1 MNEPFGEIKQQPDP
15 EIAKKKQLW
24 RNLFLL
30 NLCVSLLL
38 VGIFWLP
45 SKLEQVAD
53 FLNSPSVNI
62 PEEGK
67 MVKKPVVE
75 VEPEPEPAKPT
86 NLLATQVTT
95 VNASSE
101 KEYVYFDF
109 SSGKPVNI
117 LDTSSLEWDM
127 AFRRGK
133 VISNGGASSKLGKAG
148 LIDLGVVEFDE
159 VTEVPMDNYIQDM
172 AAKTETENPV
182 LLKWYN
188 YNYFTHKLTAKKNS
202 YAVRTANGKF
212 AKFQFMSFYC
222 DNKEAGCIKIRYVYQ
237 DNGSN
242 SFLKKGGTFK
252 RASTGSSPPENTKTT
267 NSF

>member
-1 MNEPFGEIKQQPDP
+1 MNESFGEKGQADL
-15 EIAKKKQLW
+15 ELVKKKKLW

-30 NLCVSLLL
+30 NLCISLLL

-45 SKLEQVAD
+45 SKLEQVAE

-67 MVKKPVVE
+67 MIEKPVDK
-75 VEPEPEPAKPT
+75 VEPEPKVKLT

-95 VNASSE
+95 LNASSE

-109 SSGKPVNI
+109 SSGKPVKI

-133 VISNGGASSKLGKAG
+133 VISNGGASSRLGQAG

-159 VTEVPMDNYIQDM
+159 VTEVPMDNYAQDI

-212 AKFQFMSFYC
+212 AKFQFLSFYC

-242 SFLKKGGTFK
+242 SFLRKGNTFETT
-252 RASTGSSPPENTKTT
+252 STTSSEPNTTS
-267 NSF
+267 SF

>member
-1 MNEPFGEIKQQPDP
+1 MNEPFGDPTQQPDP
-15 EIAKKKQLW
+15 EITKKRQLW

-38 VGIFWLP
+38 IGIFWLP
-45 SKLEQVAD
+45 SKLEQVSD
-53 FLNSPSVNI
+53 FLNSPSVNL

-67 MVKKPVVE
+67 IAEKPVEE
-75 VEPEPEPAKPT
+75 VEPVPAKPT
-86 NLLATQVTT
+86 NMLPTLVTT

-117 LDTSSLEWDM
+117 LDTSSLEWDL

-148 LIDLGVVEFDE
+148 LIDLGEVEFDE
-159 VTEVPMDNYIQDM
+159 ITEVPMDKYTQDV

-182 LLKWYN
+182 LMKWYN

-202 YAVRTANGKF
+202 YAVRTANGKY
-212 AKFQFMSFYC
+212 AKFQFISFYC
-222 DNKEAGCIKIRYVYQ
+222 DNKEAGCVKIRYVYQ

-242 SFLKKGGTFK
+242 SFVKPGGAFK
-252 RASTGSSPPENTKTT
+252 TASTDSPLPESNETRSS
-267 NSF
+267 F

>member
-1 MNEPFGEIKQQPDP
+1 MNEPFGETTPP
-15 EIAKKKQLW
+15 EREIDKKRQLW
-24 RNLFLL
+24 RNLFFL

-45 SKLEQVAD
+45 SKLDQVAD

-67 MVKKPVVE
+67 MAKKPVEKV
-75 VEPEPEPAKPT
+75 EPEPAKPT

-109 SSGKPVNI
+109 SSGKPANI
-117 LDTSSLEWDM
+117 LDTSSLEWDL

-159 VTEVPMDNYIQDM
+159 VTEVPMDNYTQDM

-237 DNGSN
+237 DDGSN
-242 SFLKKGGTFK
+242 SFLKPGAFK
-252 RASTGSSPPENTKTT
+252 TASTASSPPETETT
-267 NSF
+267 NPF

>member
-1 MNEPFGEIKQQPDP
+1 MNEPFGESTPQPDP
-15 EIAKKKQLW
+15 AIVKKKQLW

-38 VGIFWLP
+38 IAIFWLP
-45 SKLEQVAD
+45 SKLDQVGE

-67 MVKKPVVE
+67 MSKKPVEKV
-75 VEPEPEPAKPT
+75 EPEPAKPS

-109 SSGKPVNI
+109 SSGKPVKI
-117 LDTSSLEWDM
+117 LDTSSLEWDL

-133 VISNGGASSKLGKAG
+133 VISNGGASSKLGNAG

-159 VTEVPMDNYIQDM
+159 VTEVPMDNYTQDM

-188 YNYFTHKLTAKKNS
+188 YNYFTHKLTAKENS

-237 DNGSN
+237 DDGTN
-242 SFLKKGGTFK
+242 SFLRSGGAFK
-252 RASTGSSPPENTKTT
+252 TAASSPPETTPMETT

>member
-1 MNEPFGEIKQQPDP
+1 MSESFEGTPVQEIDRKR
-15 EIAKKKQLW
+15 KLW

-45 SKLEQVAD
+45 SKLDQVAG
-53 FLNSPSVNI
+53 FLNSPSVNV
-62 PEEGK
+62 PGEGK
-67 MVKKPVVE
+67 MAEKPVME
-75 VEPEPEPAKPT
+75 AEEAPT
-86 NLLATQVTT
+86 PNTPGNMLTTMVTT

-109 SSGKPVNI
+109 SSGKPVRI
-117 LDTSSLEWDM
+117 LDASSLEWDL

-133 VISNGGASSKLGKAG
+133 VISNGGASSKLGNAG
-148 LIDLGVVEFDE
+148 LIDLGVVEFDT
-159 VTEVPMDNYIQDM
+159 VTEVPMDNYFVDV

-212 AKFQFMSFYC
+212 AKFQFLTFYC

-237 DNGSN
+237 DSGSN
-242 SFLKKGGTFK
+242 SFLKTGGAFATTST
-252 RASTGSSPPENTKTT
+252 ASSSTETT
-267 NSF
+267 NPS

>member
-1 MNEPFGEIKQQPDP
+1 MNEPFGESTQQPDP
-15 EIAKKKQLW
+15 EIVKKKQLW

-38 VGIFWLP
+38 ISIFWLP
-45 SKLEQVAD
+45 SKLEQVGD

-67 MVKKPVVE
+67 MAEKPVKKV
-75 VEPEPEPAKPT
+75 EPEPAKPT

-117 LDTSSLEWDM
+117 LDTSSLEWDL

-159 VTEVPMDNYIQDM
+159 VTEVPMDNYTQDM

-182 LLKWYN
+182 LAKWYN

-212 AKFQFMSFYC
+212 AKFQFISFYC
-222 DNKEAGCIKIRYVYQ
+222 DNKEAGCVKIRYVYQ

-242 SFLKKGGTFK
+242 SFLRKGGAFTT
-252 RASTGSSPPENTKTT
+252 ASTASSPPENTGTT